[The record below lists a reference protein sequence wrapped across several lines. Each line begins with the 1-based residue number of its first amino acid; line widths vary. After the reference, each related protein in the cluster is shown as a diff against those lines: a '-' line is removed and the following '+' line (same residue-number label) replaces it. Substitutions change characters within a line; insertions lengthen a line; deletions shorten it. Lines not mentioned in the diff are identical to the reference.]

1 MNNLA
6 EEQEFETKNETVEE
20 AIQSAKGELNQPDT
34 EDTEDSDDGFEIE
47 VVDDTPEEDQGKP
60 RRAENAE
67 PQVPSDDEVEKYS
80 EGVQK
85 RIKQLKFEYHEERRA
100 KEEAARLQ
108 EEALK
113 YAEQVKQENEKLRK
127 TLEDGEDVLV
137 NQAKGR
143 VAAEID
149 KAKIAYK
156 TAYESGDP
164 DALIEAQ
171 EKLSALQVEKSK
183 YDSYRPQ
190 PRKEPTPAPQAQY
203 QQQTPQPPKP
213 DERALEWAAENEW
226 FETDPEMTGYAY
238 GLHEKLVKSG
248 IDPRSEEYYNEID
261 NAVRRVFP
269 DKFDDGP
276 TIEETAPQRQAG
288 NVVAPAAR
296 SGKKPRKVQLT
307 STQVSLAKRLGLSNE
322 QYAAQLMK
330 DMNR

>member
-1 MNNLA
+1 MNQVA
-6 EEQEFETKNETVEE
+6 EQQTEFEEETVAEAIESAKPETEQE
-20 AIQSAKGELNQPDT
+20 
-34 EDTEDSDDGFEIE
+34 DDGFEIE
-47 VVDDTPEEDQGKP
+47 VVDDTPEQDKGKP

-85 RIKQLKFEYHEERRA
+85 RIKQLKFEFHEERRL

-108 EEALK
+108 DEALK
-113 YAEQVKQENEKLRK
+113 YAEHIKQENDNLRK
-127 TLEDGEDVLV
+127 SLSEGENVLV

-143 VAAEID
+143 VTAEID

-156 TAYESGDP
+156 AAYESGDP

-183 YDSYRPQ
+183 YDSYRP
-190 PRKEPTPAPQAQY
+190 KPTPEPQQVSKPDY
-203 QQQTPQPPKP
+203 EQQTVQPPRPSEMGMK
-213 DERALEWAAENEW
+213 WAEKNTW
-226 FETDPEMTGYAY
+226 FQNDPEMTGYAF
-238 GLHEKLVKSG
+238 GVHEKLIKSG
-248 IDPRSEEYYNEID
+248 VAPDTEEYYTKID
-261 NAVRRVFP
+261 DAVRRVFP

-276 TIEETAPQRQAG
+276 IIEESAPQRQTG

-330 DMNR
+330 EMKS

>member
-1 MNNLA
+1 MNQVA
-6 EEQEFETKNETVEE
+6 EQQTEFEEETVAE
-20 AIQSAKGELNQPDT
+20 AIESAT
-34 EDTEDSDDGFEIE
+34 VDSEEDDGFEIE
-47 VVDDTPEEDQGKP
+47 VVDDTPEEDKGKP
-60 RRAENAE
+60 RRAEDAE

-85 RIKQLKFEYHEERRA
+85 RIKQLKFEFHEERRR

-108 EEALK
+108 DEALR
-113 YAEQVKQENEKLRK
+113 YAEQMQEENEQLRK
-127 TLEDGEDVLV
+127 TLEEGEGVLV

-143 VAAEID
+143 VTAEID

-171 EKLSALQVEKSK
+171 AKLSELQVEKSR
-183 YDSYRPQ
+183 YDNYQ
-190 PRKEPTPAPQAQY
+190 PKPRPAPEPEPLYEQENIE
-203 QQQTPQPPKP
+203 PPKP
-213 DERALEWAAENEW
+213 SEMGMKWAEKNTW
-226 FETDPEMTGYAY
+226 FQNDPEMTGYAF
-238 GLHEKLVKSG
+238 GVHEKLIKSG
-248 IDPRSEEYYNEID
+248 VAPDTEEYYSKID
-261 NAVRRVFP
+261 DAVRRVFP

-276 TIEETAPQRQAG
+276 IIEESAPQRQTG

>member
-1 MNNLA
+1 MNQVA
-6 EEQEFETKNETVEE
+6 EQQTEFEEETVAEAIESAKPKTEQE
-20 AIQSAKGELNQPDT
+20 
-34 EDTEDSDDGFEIE
+34 DDGFEIE
-47 VVDDTPEEDQGKP
+47 VVDDTPEEDKGKP

-85 RIKQLKFEYHEERRA
+85 RIKQLKFEFHEERRR

-108 EEALK
+108 DEALR
-113 YAEQVKQENEKLRK
+113 YAEQMQEENENLRK
-127 TLEDGEDVLV
+127 TLEEGEGVLV

-143 VAAEID
+143 VTAEID

-171 EKLSALQVEKSK
+171 AKLSELQVEKSR
-183 YDSYRPQ
+183 YDNYKPRPR
-190 PRKEPTPAPQAQY
+190 PEPEPEPLYEQENIE
-203 QQQTPQPPKP
+203 PPKP
-213 DERALEWAAENEW
+213 SEMGMKWAEKNTW
-226 FETDPEMTGYAY
+226 FQNDPEMTGYAF
-238 GLHEKLVKSG
+238 GVHEKLIKSG
-248 IDPRSEEYYNEID
+248 VAPDTEEYYTKID
-261 NAVRRVFP
+261 DAVRRVFP

-276 TIEETAPQRQAG
+276 IIEESAPQRQTG

-330 DMNR
+330 EMKL

>member
-1 MNNLA
+1 MNQVA
-6 EEQEFETKNETVEE
+6 EQQTEFEEETVAEAIESAKAETEQE
-20 AIQSAKGELNQPDT
+20 D
-34 EDTEDSDDGFEIE
+34 DSFEIE
-47 VVDDTPEEDQGKP
+47 VVDDTPEEDKGKP
-60 RRAENAE
+60 RRAEDAE

-85 RIKQLKFEYHEERRA
+85 RIKQLKFEFHEERRR

-108 EEALK
+108 DEALR
-113 YAEQVKQENEKLRK
+113 YAEQMQEENEQLRK
-127 TLEDGEDVLV
+127 TLEEGEGVLV

-143 VAAEID
+143 VTAEID

-171 EKLSALQVEKSK
+171 AKLSELQVEKSR
-183 YDSYRPQ
+183 YDNYKPK
-190 PRKEPTPAPQAQY
+190 PRPAPEPEPLYEQENIE
-203 QQQTPQPPKP
+203 PPKP
-213 DERALEWAAENEW
+213 SEMGMKWAEKNTW
-226 FETDPEMTGYAY
+226 FQNDPEMTGYAF
-238 GLHEKLVKSG
+238 GVHEKLIKSG
-248 IDPRSEEYYNEID
+248 VAPDTEEYYSKID
-261 NAVRRVFP
+261 DAVRRVFP

-276 TIEETAPQRQAG
+276 IIEESAPQRQTG

-330 DMNR
+330 EMKS

>member
-1 MNNLA
+1 MNQVA
-6 EEQEFETKNETVEE
+6 EQQTEFEEETVAEAIESAKAETEQE
-20 AIQSAKGELNQPDT
+20 D
-34 EDTEDSDDGFEIE
+34 DSFEIE
-47 VVDDTPEEDQGKP
+47 VVDDTPEEDKGKP
-60 RRAENAE
+60 RRAEDAE

-85 RIKQLKFEYHEERRA
+85 RIKQLKFEFHEERRR

-108 EEALK
+108 DEALR
-113 YAEQVKQENEKLRK
+113 YAEQMQEENEQLRK
-127 TLEDGEDVLV
+127 TLEEGEDVLV

-143 VAAEID
+143 VTAEID

-171 EKLSALQVEKSK
+171 AKLSELQVEKSR
-183 YDSYRPQ
+183 YDNYKPRPR
-190 PRKEPTPAPQAQY
+190 PEPEPEPLYEQENIE
-203 QQQTPQPPKP
+203 PPKP
-213 DERALEWAAENEW
+213 SEMGMKWAEKNTW
-226 FETDPEMTGYAY
+226 FQNDPEMTGYAF
-238 GLHEKLVKSG
+238 GVHEKLIKSG
-248 IDPRSEEYYNEID
+248 VAPDTEEYYSKID
-261 NAVRRVFP
+261 DAVRRVFP

-276 TIEETAPQRQAG
+276 IIEESAPQRQTG

-330 DMNR
+330 EMKS

>member
-6 EEQEFETKNETVEE
+6 EEQEFEEETVAE
-20 AIQSAKGELNQPDT
+20 AIEKAQGSPIAT
-34 EDTEDSDDGFEIE
+34 EDDDDGFEIE
-47 VVDDTPEEDQGKP
+47 VVDDTPDEDKGKP

-113 YAEQVKQENEKLRK
+113 YAQQIQQENEKLRK
-127 TLEDGEDVLV
+127 TLEEGEGVLV

-143 VAAEID
+143 VAAELD
-149 KAKIAYK
+149 KAKAAYK
-156 TAYESGDP
+156 AAYESGDP
-164 DALIEAQ
+164 DALLDAQ
-171 EKLSALQVEKSK
+171 EKLTVLQNEKIR
-183 YDSYRPQ
+183 YDSYKPQ
-190 PRKEPTPAPQAQY
+190 PRQQQAPQPQY

-213 DERALEWAAENEW
+213 DQRALDWAAKNDW
-226 FETDPEMTGYAY
+226 FEKDPEMTGYAY
-238 GLHEKLVKSG
+238 GLHEKLVRNG
-248 IDPRSEEYYNEID
+248 VDPRSEEYYNQID

-276 TIEETAPQRQAG
+276 VIEESAPQRQAG

-307 STQVSLAKRLGLSNE
+307 STQVALAKRLGLTNE

-330 DMNR
+330 DMK

>member
-6 EEQEFETKNETVEE
+6 EEHEFEEETVAE
-20 AIQSAKGELNQPDT
+20 ALEKAQGKQLDT
-34 EDTEDSDDGFEIE
+34 GDDDDGFEIE
-47 VVDDTPEEDQGKP
+47 VVDDTPEEDKGKP
-60 RRAENAE
+60 RRAEGAD
-67 PQVPSDDEVEKYS
+67 PKVPDDDEIQSYS

-113 YAEQVKQENEKLRK
+113 YAQQVQQENQRLIK
-127 TLEDGEDVLV
+127 TLEDGEGVLV

-143 VAAEID
+143 VAAELD
-149 KAKIAYK
+149 KAKAAYK
-156 TAYESGDP
+156 AAYETGDP

-171 EKLSALQVEKSK
+171 EKLTMLQNEKVR
-183 YDSYRPQ
+183 YENYRPQ
-190 PRKEPTPAPQAQY
+190 PRQQQAPQPQY
-203 QQQTPQPPKP
+203 QQPTPQPNRPS
-213 DERALEWAAENEW
+213 DRALKWAQRNDW
-226 FETDPEMTGYAY
+226 FEKDSEMTGYAY

-248 IDPRSEEYYNEID
+248 VAPDTEEYYNKID
-261 NAVRRVFP
+261 DAMRRVFP
-269 DKFDDGP
+269 DEFDDGP
-276 TIEETAPQRQAG
+276 FEEPAPQRQAG

-307 STQVSLAKRLGLSNE
+307 STQVSLAKRLGLTNE

-330 DMNR
+330 EVKR

>member
-6 EEQEFETKNETVEE
+6 EEHEFEEETVAE
-20 AIQSAKGELNQPDT
+20 ALEKAQGKQLDT
-34 EDTEDSDDGFEIE
+34 GDDDDGFEIE
-47 VVDDTPEEDQGKP
+47 VVDDTPEEDKGKP
-60 RRAENAE
+60 RRAEGAD
-67 PQVPSDDEVEKYS
+67 PKVPDDDEIQSYS

-113 YAEQVKQENEKLRK
+113 YAQQVQQENQRLIK
-127 TLEDGEDVLV
+127 TLEDGEGVLV

-143 VAAEID
+143 VAAELD
-149 KAKIAYK
+149 KAKAAYK
-156 TAYESGDP
+156 AAYETGDP

-171 EKLSALQVEKSK
+171 EKLTMLQNEKVR
-183 YDSYRPQ
+183 YENYRPQ
-190 PRKEPTPAPQAQY
+190 PRPQQAPQPQY
-203 QQQTPQPPKP
+203 QQPTPQPNRPS
-213 DERALEWAAENEW
+213 DRALKWAQRNDW
-226 FETDPEMTGYAY
+226 FEKDSEMTGYAY

-248 IDPRSEEYYNEID
+248 VAPDTEEYYNQID

-269 DKFDDGP
+269 DRFDDVSF
-276 TIEETAPQRQAG
+276 EETAPQRQAG

-330 DMNR
+330 DMK

>member
-6 EEQEFETKNETVEE
+6 EEQEFEIKEETVAE
-20 AIQSAKGELNQPDT
+20 AIESAKQTTDQDDG
-34 EDTEDSDDGFEIE
+34 DDGFEIE

-113 YAEQVKQENEKLRK
+113 YAEQIKNENEKLRK
-127 TLEDGEDVLV
+127 TLDEGEGVLV

-156 TAYESGDP
+156 AAYESGDP
-164 DALIEAQ
+164 DALVDAQ
-171 EKLSALQVEKSK
+171 EKLSALQAEKLK
-183 YDSYRPQ
+183 YESFKPQ
-190 PRKEPTPAPQAQY
+190 PRQQQTPQPQPQY
-203 QQQTPQPPKP
+203 QQPTPQPPKP
-213 DERALEWAAENEW
+213 DQRALDWAAKNDW
-226 FETDPEMTGYAY
+226 FEKDPEMTGYAY

-248 IDPRSEEYYNEID
+248 IDPRSDQYYNEID

-276 TIEETAPQRQAG
+276 VIEESAPQRQTG

-307 STQVSLAKRLGLSNE
+307 STQVSLAKRLGLTNE

-330 DMNR
+330 EVSK